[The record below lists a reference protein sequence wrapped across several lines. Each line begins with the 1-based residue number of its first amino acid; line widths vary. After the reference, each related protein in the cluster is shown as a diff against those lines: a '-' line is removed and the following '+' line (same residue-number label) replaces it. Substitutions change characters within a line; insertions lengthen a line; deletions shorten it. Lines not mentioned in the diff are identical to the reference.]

1 MIWLSMLFH
10 KQQKQPNMSAED
22 CCVQGKM
29 SYNAGKYLEAMEFFQ
44 AAIDADSHCEKAYI
58 LLSDVYKKQGKL
70 DKAKSILNALLKVEP
85 NNTKAL
91 KKIDEFD
98 GKPFDNVVSTPS
110 YHTQTNTKTRS
121 GEISFKITKWFW
133 FLLCFSE
140 FVLSIVFTICI
151 GAFDNFGNGGFEN
164 GLMFVGL
171 FSVFFSYFVYKVMY
185 LLIYRRDNWNGDK
198 YGKGNYNPIVYKTY
212 RNIIYIIGL
221 LFATIALEPLA
232 LAIMK

>member
-1 MIWLSMLFH
+1 MIKLFS
-10 KQQKQPNMSAED
+10 QND
-22 CCVQGKM
+22 YCNQGERLLD
-29 SYNAGKYLEAMEFFQ
+29 AGKYSEAAEFFQ

-58 LLSDVYKKQGKL
+58 LLSDIYKKQGKL

-91 KKIDEFD
+91 KKMDEFD
-98 GKPFDNVVSTPS
+98 EKPIDNEASTPS

-121 GEISFKITKWFW
+121 GEISFKITRWFW

-140 FVLSIVFTICI
+140 FILSIIFTIYI

-198 YGKGNYNPIVYKTY
+198 YGKGKYNPIVYKTY
-212 RNIIYIIGL
+212 RNIIYIIVL